1 MSKKKKKPTRKAR
14 SQNRRPPVIQ
24 HPDRQEGTC
33 PECESVVTVRE
44 IENFPSPVPRATV
57 HYKLSFCKFCAW
69 NNVELQALVPMN
81 LKPLSDQELEQI
93 HNAVMDRLQ
102 QEVSAYA
109 EFQEKLST
117 LPFGMATSAIGAALG
132 FDGAELSVARQIAE
146 RGISLEVAYGE
157 LCQALAAEVRAE
169 AVFKALAEEPAGHVA
184 LVASVEYW
192 KDKGLPPPW
201 IELVE
206 PYLRQGEDL

>member
-1 MSKKKKKPTRKAR
+1 M
-14 SQNRRPPVIQ
+14 
-24 HPDRQEGTC
+24 
-33 PECESVVTVRE
+33 TVRE
-44 IENFPSPVPRATV
+44 IKNFPSPVRRATV
-57 HYKLSFCKFCAW
+57 HYKLSFCNFCAW

-102 QEVSAYA
+102 QEVRAYA
-109 EFQEKLST
+109 EFQKKLST

-132 FDGAELSVARQIAE
+132 FDEAELSVARQIAE

-201 IELVE
+201 LELVE
-206 PYLRQGEDL
+206 PYLRQAEDP